1 MEEIEGYD
9 RWKTTPPREPDPR
22 YYCDQCGE
30 PVYEGDFIYDI
41 DEKIICSD
49 CIRDYGRYVENEQLI

>member
-9 RWKTTPPREPDPR
+9 RWKTTPPREPDPI

-41 DEKIICSD
+41 DEKII
-49 CIRDYGRYVENEQLI
+49 